1 MATGPRFVIPE
12 EEPVPE
18 IELEERSEIKK
29 QIDKFVRQK
38 PDAVAQLLR
47 NWLSDDWDM

>member
-1 MATGPRFVIPE
+1 MIPE
-12 EEPVPE
+12 EEPMPE
-18 IELEERSEIKK
+18 IEMEERSEIKK